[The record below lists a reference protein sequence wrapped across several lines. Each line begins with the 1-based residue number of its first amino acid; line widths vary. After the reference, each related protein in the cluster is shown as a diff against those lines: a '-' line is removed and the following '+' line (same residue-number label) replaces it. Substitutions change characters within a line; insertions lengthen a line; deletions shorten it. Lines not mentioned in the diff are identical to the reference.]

1 MNQKKNQLLQNT
13 NKIELVFFSQV
24 TRRKKLF
31 KFYLNF
37 NKNKKNIK
45 IKNTN
50 HIEWII

>member
-13 NKIELVFFSQV
+13 NKIELVFFFSSYKK
-24 TRRKKLF
+24 KKLF

>member
-1 MNQKKNQLLQNT
+1 MNQKKINCC
-13 NKIELVFFSQV
+13 KIQIKLNLFFSQV